1 MNLERL
7 RALHAVS
14 VHGSIAAAAEA
25 MHVTPSGVSQQLAKL
40 ERETGHALLEP
51 QGRGVR
57 LTRAGHVL
65 AGHAA
70 RVLAQLSAATAE
82 LDGLREDAAGP
93 VRLGAFVTA
102 ARSVLPPALAAL
114 RERHPGL
121 SPTLR
126 EGEAENVL
134 PALARGDID
143 VAMVESWDTLPTP
156 FPASVSNL
164 PLSSDVIDLALPA
177 AHPLARRRTVD
188 LHELHG
194 LRWAAW
200 TAGGTCER
208 QLVQTLREHNA
219 EPEIVCNVA
228 DYPTQLAFVAAGL
241 AAALIPRLG
250 RDPVPA
256 GVRMLATRP
265 AVRRRIYVAWRTE
278 AAGPA
283 VDACVEA
290 LRAASEHFM
299 EDSALHGG
307 QRAPGQAAAWRT
319 GPFMEDRP
327 ARADRRAVAET

>member
-1 MNLERL
+1 MSIERL
-7 RALHAVS
+7 RALHSVS

-65 AGHAA
+65 AEHAA
-70 RVLAQLSAATAE
+70 LVLAQLAAAAAE
-82 LDGLREDAAGP
+82 LDGLRGDVTGP
-93 VRLGAFVTA
+93 IRLGAFVTA
-102 ARSVLPPALAAL
+102 ARSVLPAALTAL

-121 SPTLR
+121 SPTLQ

-156 FPASVSNL
+156 FPASVSNVL
-164 PLSSDVIDLALPA
+164 LSSDVIDLALPA
-177 AHPLARRRTVD
+177 GHPLARRRAVD

-194 LRWAAW
+194 MRWASW
-200 TAGGTCER
+200 SSGGTCEK

-219 EPEIVCNVA
+219 DPEIACNVA
-228 DYPTQLAFVAAGL
+228 DYATQLAFVAAGL

-265 AVRRRIYVAWRTE
+265 VVRRKIYVAWRT
-278 AAGPA
+278 AAEGPA
-283 VDACVEA
+283 VEACVEA
-290 LRAASEHFM
+290 LRAAAEGFM
-299 EDSALHGG
+299 E
-307 QRAPGQAAAWRT
+307 
-319 GPFMEDRP
+319 ERP
-327 ARADRRAVAET
+327 AP

>member
-1 MNLERL
+1 MHLERL
-7 RALHAVS
+7 RALHAVA

-25 MHVTPSGVSQQLAKL
+25 LHVTPSGVSQQLAKL

-70 RVLAQLSAATAE
+70 RVLAQLSAAAAE
-82 LDGLREDAAGP
+82 LDGLREDVTGP

-121 SPTLR
+121 SPTLQ

-134 PALARGDID
+134 PALARGDVD

-156 FPASVSNL
+156 FPASVSNVL
-164 PLSSDVIDLALPA
+164 LSSDVIDLALPA

-188 LHELHG
+188 LHELRG
-194 LRWAAW
+194 LRWAGW
-200 TAGGTCER
+200 TAGGTCEK
-208 QLVQTLREHNA
+208 QLVQTLREHNV
-219 EPEIVCNVA
+219 EPEIACSVA

-265 AVRRRIYVAWRTE
+265 VVRRKIYVAWRTE

-290 LRAASEHFM
+290 LRAAAEHFM
-299 EDSALHGG
+299 EDRLAS
-307 QRAPGQAAAWRT
+307 
-319 GPFMEDRP
+319 
-327 ARADRRAVAET
+327 

>member
-40 ERETGHALLEP
+40 ERETGHRLLEP
-51 QGRGVR
+51 RGRGVR
-57 LTRAGHVL
+57 LTRAGRVL
-65 AGHAA
+65 AEHAG
-70 RVLAQLSAATAE
+70 RVLAQLSAAAAE
-82 LDGLREDAAGP
+82 LDGLRADVTGP

-126 EGEAENVL
+126 EGETENVL
-134 PALARGDID
+134 PALARGDLD

-156 FPASVSNL
+156 FPASVSNVL
-164 PLSSDVIDLALPA
+164 LSSDVIDLALPA

-188 LHELHG
+188 LHELRG

-200 TAGGTCER
+200 TAGGTCEK
-208 QLVQTLREHNA
+208 QIVQTLREHNVDPDIA
-219 EPEIVCNVA
+219 CNVA

-241 AAALIPRLG
+241 AAAMIPRLG

-265 AVRRRIYVAWRTE
+265 VVRRKIYVAWRTG

-283 VDACVEA
+283 VEACVEA
-290 LRAASEHFM
+290 LRAAAERF
-299 EDSALHGG
+299 
-307 QRAPGQAAAWRT
+307 T
-319 GPFMEDRP
+319 EDRL
-327 ARADRRAVAET
+327 AS

>member
-1 MNLERL
+1 MSIERL
-7 RALHAVS
+7 RALHSVS
-14 VHGSIAAAAEA
+14 VHGTIAAAAEA

-40 ERETGHALLEP
+40 ERETGHRLLE
-51 QGRGVR
+51 QHGRGVR

-70 RVLAQLSAATAE
+70 RVLAQLSAAAAE
-82 LDGLREDAAGP
+82 LDGLREDVTGP

-121 SPTLR
+121 SPTLE

-143 VAMVESWDTLPTP
+143 VAMVESWDTMPTP
-156 FPASVSNL
+156 FPASVSNVL
-164 PLSSDVIDLALPA
+164 LSSDVIDLALPA

-188 LHELHG
+188 LHELRG
-194 LRWAAW
+194 MRWACW
-200 TAGGTCER
+200 TRGGTCER

-219 EPEIVCNVA
+219 EPEVACNVA

-250 RDPVPA
+250 RDPVPS

-265 AVRRRIYVAWRTE
+265 VVRRKIYVAWRTV
-278 AAGPA
+278 AGGPA

-290 LRAASEHFM
+290 LRAAAGS
-299 EDSALHGG
+299 
-307 QRAPGQAAAWRT
+307 
-319 GPFMEDRP
+319 FMEDRQ
-327 ARADRRAVAET
+327 AS